1 MFLFANARK
10 FHEKDVILC
19 VERASNAQ
27 IRKQTKTSIHKMK
40 SFIKY
45 TMATVV
51 GIFLTMTL
59 FTIIS
64 IISLAGMMA
73 TEGMSAP
80 IKEKSILRLD
90 LSGTLAERSESNPF
104 AALMGEEN
112 KALSLEDAL
121 LALDKAA
128 KNENIIGVYLEGG
141 AMGANPG
148 MAQELRQA
156 LVEFK
161 ESGKW
166 VVAYGDS
173 YGKTAY
179 YLSSVADSVLLNP
192 EGNVDFGGMA
202 SQIMFFK
209 DVMEKIGV
217 KMQVFKVGTYK
228 SAVEP
233 FICTEMSPANREQVT
248 SYLFSIWTNMLKDVA
263 ESRNMEVGKLNSLAD
278 SLTMISE
285 ASVALNGGLVDKL
298 CYMDEVKAILREK
311 SGLED
316 EDDDLV
322 FASVADVA
330 KSETLDEKVDEQ
342 VAVYYAYGEIVQSQ
356 GTGLGMSQEHQIVG
370 EKMIKDLQDLRE
382 DDDVKAVVIR
392 VNSPGGSA
400 FASEQIWREVC
411 LLKEKKPVVVSMGGM
426 AASGGYYISCAA
438 NRIFAEPTTLTGS
451 IGIFGMI
458 PDVSELMTEKIG
470 LKFDVVKTNEMSDI
484 GTMARPFNE
493 AESAQMQKMINRGYD
508 LFTKRVADGRGMAQ
522 DSVKLIAEG
531 RVWTGEQGLN
541 IGLVDEL
548 GNLDDAVAHA
558 AELAKVEKFR
568 AVGYPAPDNP
578 FDQLLNQT
586 KGGYLDSELRELLG
600 EGYAVY
606 SLVRNVKDADRI
618 QARMPFEMNI
628 Q

>member
-1 MFLFANARK
+1 
-10 FHEKDVILC
+10 
-19 VERASNAQ
+19 
-27 IRKQTKTSIHKMK
+27 MK

-104 AALMGEEN
+104 AVLMGKEN
-112 KALSLEDAL
+112 TALSLEDAL

-141 AMGANPG
+141 ALGANPG

-202 SQIMFFK
+202 SQIMFYK
-209 DVMEKIGV
+209 DVMEKVGV

-263 ESRNMEVGKLNSLAD
+263 ASRNMEVGKLNSLAD

-298 CYMDEVKAILREK
+298 CYMDEVKAILREM

-458 PDVSELMTEKIG
+458 PDMSELMTEKIG

-568 AVGYPAPDNP
+568 AVPYPGADNP
-578 FDQLLNQT
+578 FELLLNQT

>member
-1 MFLFANARK
+1 
-10 FHEKDVILC
+10 
-19 VERASNAQ
+19 
-27 IRKQTKTSIHKMK
+27 MK

-112 KALSLEDAL
+112 TALSLEDAL

-202 SQIMFFK
+202 SQIMFYK

-217 KMQVFKVGTYK
+217 NMQVFKVGTYK

-263 ESRNMEVGKLNSLAD
+263 ASRNMEVGKLNSLAD

-330 KSETLDEKVDEQ
+330 KSETLDEKVDDQ

-356 GTGLGMSQEHQIVG
+356 GTGLGISQEHQIVG
-370 EKMIKDLQDLRE
+370 EKMIKDLQDLCE

-458 PDVSELMTEKIG
+458 PDASELMTEKIG

-568 AVGYPAPDNP
+568 AVPYPGADNP
-578 FDQLLNQT
+578 FELLLNQT

>member
-1 MFLFANARK
+1 
-10 FHEKDVILC
+10 
-19 VERASNAQ
+19 
-27 IRKQTKTSIHKMK
+27 MK

-90 LSGTLAERSESNPF
+90 LSGTLAERSDSNPF

-112 KALSLEDAL
+112 TALSLEDAL

-202 SQIMFFK
+202 SQIMFYK

-458 PDVSELMTEKIG
+458 PDMSELMTEKIG

>member
-1 MFLFANARK
+1 
-10 FHEKDVILC
+10 
-19 VERASNAQ
+19 
-27 IRKQTKTSIHKMK
+27 MK

-104 AALMGEEN
+104 AVLMGEEN
-112 KALSLEDAL
+112 TALSLEDAL

-202 SQIMFFK
+202 SQIMFYK

-263 ESRNMEVGKLNSLAD
+263 ASRNMEMGKLNSLAD

-298 CYMDEVKAILREK
+298 CYMDEVKAILRDK

-330 KSETLDEKVDEQ
+330 KSETLGEKVDEQ

-356 GTGLGMSQEHQIVG
+356 GTGLGISQEHQIVG

-458 PDVSELMTEKIG
+458 PDMSELMTEKIG

-568 AVGYPAPDNP
+568 AVSYPAPDNP
-578 FDQLLNQT
+578 FEQLLNQT

>member
-1 MFLFANARK
+1 
-10 FHEKDVILC
+10 
-19 VERASNAQ
+19 
-27 IRKQTKTSIHKMK
+27 MK

-90 LSGTLAERSESNPF
+90 LSGTLAERSDSNPF
-104 AALMGEEN
+104 ASLMNDGEEP
-112 KALSLEDAL
+112 LSLEDAL

-202 SQIMFFK
+202 SQIMFYK

-263 ESRNMEVGKLNSLAD
+263 ASRNMEVGKLNSLAD

-458 PDVSELMTEKIG
+458 PDMSELMTEKIG

>member
-1 MFLFANARK
+1 
-10 FHEKDVILC
+10 
-19 VERASNAQ
+19 
-27 IRKQTKTSIHKMK
+27 MK

-80 IKEKSILRLD
+80 IKKKSILRLD
-90 LSGTLAERSESNPF
+90 LSGTLAERSDSNPF
-104 AALMGEEN
+104 ASLMNDGEEP
-112 KALSLEDAL
+112 LSLEDAL

-128 KNENIIGVYLEGG
+128 KNKNIIGVYLEGG

-202 SQIMFFK
+202 SQIMFYK

-298 CYMDEVKAILREK
+298 CYMDGVKAILREK

-322 FASVADVA
+322 FVSVADVA

-411 LLKEKKPVVVSMGGM
+411 LLKETKPVVVSMGGM

-458 PDVSELMTEKIG
+458 PDVSELMTGKIG

-558 AELAKVEKFR
+558 AELAKVEKYR

-628 Q
+628 R

>member
-1 MFLFANARK
+1 
-10 FHEKDVILC
+10 
-19 VERASNAQ
+19 
-27 IRKQTKTSIHKMK
+27 MK

-202 SQIMFFK
+202 SQIMFYK

-263 ESRNMEVGKLNSLAD
+263 ASRNMEVGKLNSLAD

-568 AVGYPAPDNP
+568 AVPYPGADNP
-578 FDQLLNQT
+578 FEQLLNQT

>member
-1 MFLFANARK
+1 
-10 FHEKDVILC
+10 
-19 VERASNAQ
+19 
-27 IRKQTKTSIHKMK
+27 MK

-51 GIFLTMTL
+51 GIFLTMML

-104 AALMGEEN
+104 AVLMGKEN
-112 KALSLEDAL
+112 TALSLEDAL

-141 AMGANPG
+141 SMGANPG

-202 SQIMFFK
+202 SQIMFYK
-209 DVMEKIGV
+209 DVMEKVGV

-263 ESRNMEVGKLNSLAD
+263 ASRNMEVGKLNSLAD

-330 KSETLDEKVDEQ
+330 KSETLDEKVDDQ

-458 PDVSELMTEKIG
+458 PDMSELMTEKIG

-578 FDQLLNQT
+578 FEQLLNQT

>member
-1 MFLFANARK
+1 
-10 FHEKDVILC
+10 
-19 VERASNAQ
+19 
-27 IRKQTKTSIHKMK
+27 MK

-104 AALMGEEN
+104 AVLMGEEN
-112 KALSLEDAL
+112 TALSLEDAL

-202 SQIMFFK
+202 SQIMFYK

-248 SYLFSIWTNMLKDVA
+248 FYLFSIWTNMLKDVA
-263 ESRNMEVGKLNSLAD
+263 ASRNMEMGKLNSLAD

-298 CYMDEVKAILREK
+298 CYMDEVKAILRDK

-330 KSETLDEKVDEQ
+330 KSETLGEKVDEQ

-356 GTGLGMSQEHQIVG
+356 GTGLGISQEHQIVG

-458 PDVSELMTEKIG
+458 PDMSELMTEKIG

-578 FDQLLNQT
+578 FEQLLNQT

>member
-1 MFLFANARK
+1 
-10 FHEKDVILC
+10 
-19 VERASNAQ
+19 
-27 IRKQTKTSIHKMK
+27 MK

-90 LSGTLAERSESNPF
+90 LSGTLAERSDSNPF

-112 KALSLEDAL
+112 TALSLEDAL

-166 VVAYGDS
+166 VLAYGDS

-202 SQIMFFK
+202 SQIMFYK

-356 GTGLGMSQEHQIVG
+356 GSGLGMSQEHQIVG

-458 PDVSELMTEKIG
+458 PDMSELMTEKIG

-531 RVWTGEQGLN
+531 RVWTGEQGLK

-558 AELAKVEKFR
+558 AELAKVEKYR

>member
-1 MFLFANARK
+1 
-10 FHEKDVILC
+10 
-19 VERASNAQ
+19 
-27 IRKQTKTSIHKMK
+27 MK

-104 AALMGEEN
+104 AVLMGEEN
-112 KALSLEDAL
+112 TALSLEDAL

-202 SQIMFFK
+202 SQIMFYK

-298 CYMDEVKAILREK
+298 CYMDGVKAILREK

-330 KSETLDEKVDEQ
+330 KSETLGEKVDEQ

-458 PDVSELMTEKIG
+458 PDMSELMTEKIG

-558 AELAKVEKFR
+558 AELAEVEKFR
-568 AVGYPAPDNP
+568 AVPYPGADNP
-578 FDQLLNQT
+578 FDQLLKQT
-586 KGGYLDSELRELLG
+586 KDGYLDSELRELLG

>member
-1 MFLFANARK
+1 
-10 FHEKDVILC
+10 
-19 VERASNAQ
+19 
-27 IRKQTKTSIHKMK
+27 MK

-104 AALMGEEN
+104 AVLMGEEN
-112 KALSLEDAL
+112 TALSLEDAL

-202 SQIMFFK
+202 SQIMFYK

-263 ESRNMEVGKLNSLAD
+263 ASRNMEMGKLNSLAD

-298 CYMDEVKAILREK
+298 CYMDEVKAILRDK

-330 KSETLDEKVDEQ
+330 KSETLGEKVDEQ

-356 GTGLGMSQEHQIVG
+356 GTGLGISQEHQIVG

-568 AVGYPAPDNP
+568 AVPYPGADNP

>member
-1 MFLFANARK
+1 
-10 FHEKDVILC
+10 
-19 VERASNAQ
+19 
-27 IRKQTKTSIHKMK
+27 MK

-90 LSGTLAERSESNPF
+90 LSGTLAERSDSNPF

-112 KALSLEDAL
+112 TALSLEDAL

-202 SQIMFFK
+202 SQIMFYK

-568 AVGYPAPDNP
+568 AVPYPGADNP

>member
-1 MFLFANARK
+1 
-10 FHEKDVILC
+10 
-19 VERASNAQ
+19 
-27 IRKQTKTSIHKMK
+27 MK

-80 IKEKSILRLD
+80 IKKKSILRLD

-104 AALMGEEN
+104 AALIGEEN
-112 KALSLEDAL
+112 TALSLEDAL

-128 KNENIIGVYLEGG
+128 KNKNIIGVYLEGG

-202 SQIMFFK
+202 SQIMFYK

-356 GTGLGMSQEHQIVG
+356 GTGLGMSREHQIVG

-568 AVGYPAPDNP
+568 AVPYPGADNP
-578 FDQLLNQT
+578 FEQLLNQT

-618 QARMPFEMNI
+618 QARMPFEMKI

>member
-1 MFLFANARK
+1 
-10 FHEKDVILC
+10 
-19 VERASNAQ
+19 
-27 IRKQTKTSIHKMK
+27 MK

-202 SQIMFFK
+202 SQIMFYK
-209 DVMEKIGV
+209 DVMEKVGV

-263 ESRNMEVGKLNSLAD
+263 ASRNMEVGKLNSLAD

-311 SGLED
+311 SGIED

-458 PDVSELMTEKIG
+458 PDMSELMTEKIG

-558 AELAKVEKFR
+558 AELAKVEKYR

>member
-1 MFLFANARK
+1 
-10 FHEKDVILC
+10 
-19 VERASNAQ
+19 
-27 IRKQTKTSIHKMK
+27 MK

-112 KALSLEDAL
+112 TALSLEDAL

-202 SQIMFFK
+202 SQIMFYK

-356 GTGLGMSQEHQIVG
+356 GTGLGMGQEHQIVG

-458 PDVSELMTEKIG
+458 PDMSELMTEKIG

-568 AVGYPAPDNP
+568 AVPYPGADNP

-628 Q
+628 R

>member
-1 MFLFANARK
+1 
-10 FHEKDVILC
+10 
-19 VERASNAQ
+19 
-27 IRKQTKTSIHKMK
+27 MK

-90 LSGTLAERSESNPF
+90 LSGTLAERSDSNPF
-104 AALMGEEN
+104 ASLMNDGEEP
-112 KALSLEDAL
+112 LSLEDAL

-356 GTGLGMSQEHQIVG
+356 GTGLGLSQEHQIVG

-531 RVWTGEQGLN
+531 RVWTGEQGVK

-558 AELAKVEKFR
+558 AELAKVEKYR

-628 Q
+628 R

>member
-1 MFLFANARK
+1 
-10 FHEKDVILC
+10 
-19 VERASNAQ
+19 
-27 IRKQTKTSIHKMK
+27 MK

-90 LSGTLAERSESNPF
+90 LSGTLAERSDSNPF

-112 KALSLEDAL
+112 TALSLEDAL

-202 SQIMFFK
+202 SQIMFYK
-209 DVMEKIGV
+209 DVMEKVGV

-458 PDVSELMTEKIG
+458 PDASELMTEKIG

-568 AVGYPAPDNP
+568 AVPYPAPDNP
-578 FDQLLNQT
+578 FEQLLNQT

>member
-1 MFLFANARK
+1 
-10 FHEKDVILC
+10 
-19 VERASNAQ
+19 
-27 IRKQTKTSIHKMK
+27 MK

-112 KALSLEDAL
+112 TALSLEDAL

-202 SQIMFFK
+202 SQIMFYK

-263 ESRNMEVGKLNSLAD
+263 ASRNMEVGKLNSLAD

-458 PDVSELMTEKIG
+458 PDMSELMTEKIG

-568 AVGYPAPDNP
+568 AVPYPGADNP

>member
-1 MFLFANARK
+1 
-10 FHEKDVILC
+10 
-19 VERASNAQ
+19 
-27 IRKQTKTSIHKMK
+27 MK

-51 GIFLTMTL
+51 GIFLTMML

-104 AALMGEEN
+104 AVLMGKEN
-112 KALSLEDAL
+112 TALSLEDAL

-141 AMGANPG
+141 SMGANPG

-202 SQIMFFK
+202 SQIMFYK
-209 DVMEKIGV
+209 DVMEKVGV

-263 ESRNMEVGKLNSLAD
+263 ASRNMEVGKLNSLAD

-330 KSETLDEKVDEQ
+330 KSETLDEK

-458 PDVSELMTEKIG
+458 PDASELMTEKIG

-568 AVGYPAPDNP
+568 AVPYPGADNP
-578 FDQLLNQT
+578 FELLLNQT

>member
-1 MFLFANARK
+1 
-10 FHEKDVILC
+10 
-19 VERASNAQ
+19 
-27 IRKQTKTSIHKMK
+27 MK

-90 LSGTLAERSESNPF
+90 LSGTLAERSDSNPF

-112 KALSLEDAL
+112 AALSLEDAL

-202 SQIMFFK
+202 SQIMFYK
-209 DVMEKIGV
+209 DVMEKVGV

-356 GTGLGMSQEHQIVG
+356 GTGFGMSQEHQIVG

-458 PDVSELMTEKIG
+458 PDMSELMTEKIG

-618 QARMPFEMNI
+618 QARMPFEMI
-628 Q
+628 VR

>member
-1 MFLFANARK
+1 
-10 FHEKDVILC
+10 
-19 VERASNAQ
+19 
-27 IRKQTKTSIHKMK
+27 MK

-51 GIFLTMTL
+51 GIFLTMML

-104 AALMGEEN
+104 AVLMGKEN
-112 KALSLEDAL
+112 TALSLEDAL

-141 AMGANPG
+141 SMGANPG

-202 SQIMFFK
+202 SQIMFYK

-263 ESRNMEVGKLNSLAD
+263 ASRNMEMGKLNSLAD

-298 CYMDEVKAILREK
+298 CYMDEVKAILRDK

-330 KSETLDEKVDEQ
+330 KSETLGEKVDEQ

-458 PDVSELMTEKIG
+458 PDMSELMTEKIG

-578 FDQLLNQT
+578 FEQLLNQT

>member
-1 MFLFANARK
+1 
-10 FHEKDVILC
+10 
-19 VERASNAQ
+19 
-27 IRKQTKTSIHKMK
+27 MK

-112 KALSLEDAL
+112 TALSLEDAL

-202 SQIMFFK
+202 SQIMFYK

-263 ESRNMEVGKLNSLAD
+263 ASRNMEVGKLNSLAD

-458 PDVSELMTEKIG
+458 PDASELMTEKIG

-568 AVGYPAPDNP
+568 AVGYPVPDNP
-578 FDQLLNQT
+578 FEQLLNET
-586 KGGYLDSELRELLG
+586 KGGYLNSELRELLG

>member
-1 MFLFANARK
+1 
-10 FHEKDVILC
+10 
-19 VERASNAQ
+19 
-27 IRKQTKTSIHKMK
+27 MK

-90 LSGTLAERSESNPF
+90 LSGTLAERSDSNPF

-112 KALSLEDAL
+112 TALSLEDAL

-202 SQIMFFK
+202 SQIMFYK

-458 PDVSELMTEKIG
+458 PDMSELMTEKIG

-568 AVGYPAPDNP
+568 AVPYPGADNP

>member
-1 MFLFANARK
+1 
-10 FHEKDVILC
+10 
-19 VERASNAQ
+19 
-27 IRKQTKTSIHKMK
+27 MK

-90 LSGTLAERSESNPF
+90 LSGTLAERSDSNPF
-104 AALMGEEN
+104 ASLMNDGEEP
-112 KALSLEDAL
+112 LSLEDAL

>member
-1 MFLFANARK
+1 
-10 FHEKDVILC
+10 
-19 VERASNAQ
+19 
-27 IRKQTKTSIHKMK
+27 MK

-202 SQIMFFK
+202 SQIMFYK

-263 ESRNMEVGKLNSLAD
+263 ASRNMEVGKLNSLAD

-558 AELAKVEKFR
+558 AELAKVEKYR

>member
-1 MFLFANARK
+1 
-10 FHEKDVILC
+10 
-19 VERASNAQ
+19 
-27 IRKQTKTSIHKMK
+27 MK

-104 AALMGEEN
+104 AVLMGKEN
-112 KALSLEDAL
+112 TALSLEDAL

-141 AMGANPG
+141 ALGANPG

-202 SQIMFFK
+202 SQIMFYK

-263 ESRNMEVGKLNSLAD
+263 ASRNMEMGKLNSLAD

-298 CYMDEVKAILREK
+298 CYMDEVKAILRDK

-330 KSETLDEKVDEQ
+330 KSETLGEKVDEQ

-356 GTGLGMSQEHQIVG
+356 GTGLGISQEHQIVG

-458 PDVSELMTEKIG
+458 PDMSELMTEKIG

-578 FDQLLNQT
+578 FEQLLNQT

>member
-1 MFLFANARK
+1 
-10 FHEKDVILC
+10 
-19 VERASNAQ
+19 
-27 IRKQTKTSIHKMK
+27 MK

-141 AMGANPG
+141 ALGANPG

-202 SQIMFFK
+202 SQIMFYK

-458 PDVSELMTEKIG
+458 PDMSELMTEKIG

-531 RVWTGEQGLN
+531 RVWTGEQGLK

-558 AELAKVEKFR
+558 AELAKVEKYR

>member
-1 MFLFANARK
+1 
-10 FHEKDVILC
+10 
-19 VERASNAQ
+19 
-27 IRKQTKTSIHKMK
+27 MK

-112 KALSLEDAL
+112 TALSLEDAL

-202 SQIMFFK
+202 SQIMFYK

-263 ESRNMEVGKLNSLAD
+263 ASRNMEMGKLNSLAD

-298 CYMDEVKAILREK
+298 CYMDEVKAILRDK

-330 KSETLDEKVDEQ
+330 KSETLGEKVDEQ

-356 GTGLGMSQEHQIVG
+356 GTGLGISQEHQIVG

-458 PDVSELMTEKIG
+458 PDMSELMTEKIG

>member
-1 MFLFANARK
+1 
-10 FHEKDVILC
+10 
-19 VERASNAQ
+19 
-27 IRKQTKTSIHKMK
+27 MK

-104 AALMGEEN
+104 AVLMGEEN
-112 KALSLEDAL
+112 TALSLEDAL

-202 SQIMFFK
+202 SQIMFYK
-209 DVMEKIGV
+209 DVMEKVGV

-356 GTGLGMSQEHQIVG
+356 GTGLGISQEHQIVG

-458 PDVSELMTEKIG
+458 PDMSELMTEKIG

-568 AVGYPAPDNP
+568 AVPYPGADNP
-578 FDQLLNQT
+578 FELLLNQT